1 MGSARVVFAGSVLWR
16 FRFCYYFR
24 FRVAFAC
31 SLCRVSEGPSAEA
44 AGAAGAPAYIYIGG
58 CDTPRRGG
66 CLAAHAARAR
76 SAQWAGRGAQLHAR
90 PHNWTIAQL
99 RAARTRRR
107 TFMQAA
113 LAGPETG
120 RVPVRVCVCA
130 RGGFGP
136 PAGPSMAPPLPRPL
150 AAVGCGGRPRQERGR
165 ERGREGRRLRA
176 HSGARQRPRCPLI
189 FSLCSTRAGRGH
201 AGVCGCGA
209 GLRVEHCGLALPATG
224 RPALFCVA
232 TPTALLEQYCGAPA
246 HWGGVQEWCPRI

>member
-44 AGAAGAPAYIYIGG
+44 AGAAGAPAYIYIGWVRHTAAWRLPG
-58 CDTPRRGG
+58 GPRCACPQCAVGRPRRTIACTPAQLDNCTIARSTHTQADIHAG
-66 CLAAHAARAR
+66 CTSRSGDRPCARAR
-76 SAQWAGRGAQLHAR
+76 VRVCPWRARVCCGTVCGATVA
-90 PHNWTIAQL
+90 TA
-99 RAARTRRR
+99 TRRR
-107 TFMQAA
+107 
-113 LAGPETG
+113 G
-120 RVPVRVCVCA
+120 VW
-130 RGGFGP
+130 
-136 PAGPSMAPPLPRPL
+136 
-150 AAVGCGGRPRQERGR
+150 GRPRQERGR

-189 FSLCSTRAGRGH
+189 FSLCSTRRGVWVWRR
-201 AGVCGCGA
+201 AA
-209 GLRVEHCGLALPATG
+209 GLHYREGAATG